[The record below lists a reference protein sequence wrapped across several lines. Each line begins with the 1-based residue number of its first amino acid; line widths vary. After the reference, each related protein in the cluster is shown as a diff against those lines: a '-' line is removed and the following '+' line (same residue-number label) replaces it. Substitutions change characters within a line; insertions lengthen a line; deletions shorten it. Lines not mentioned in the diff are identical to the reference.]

1 MKVKVKFHDLTLD
14 DLKKFAKHAKEIII
28 DGDRRVVIFTEP
40 DEWLIE
46 ELENRGLK
54 HEVV

>member
-1 MKVKVKFHDLTLD
+1 MRAEVKFRNLTLD
-14 DLKKFAKHAKEIII
+14 DLKKFAKHAKEVVI
-28 DGDRRVVIFTEP
+28 DGDKGIVIFIEP

-46 ELENRGLK
+46 ELESRGLK